1 MRLTNDDIPVCFT
14 ETVQLH
20 FSRSTRRVFYVRV
33 RVETVSE
40 SFQRM
45 GLLYH
50 QAHFKLPPSV
60 STASAFVKPFAIFVH
75 SVVHVLAAL

>member
-1 MRLTNDDIPVCFT
+1 MMISLSASLRRCNFIFRAVLGTCFMCVCASRL
-14 ETVQLH
+14 
-20 FSRSTRRVFYVRV
+20 
-33 RVETVSE
+33 SE